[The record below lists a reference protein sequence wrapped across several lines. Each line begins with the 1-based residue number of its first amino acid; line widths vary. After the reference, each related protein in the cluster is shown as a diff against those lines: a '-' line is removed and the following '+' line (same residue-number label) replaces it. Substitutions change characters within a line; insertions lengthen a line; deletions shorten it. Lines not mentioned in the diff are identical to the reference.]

1 MSVETARPDGA
12 AQILG
17 PHLPKKKTIFLV
29 LDIQRRNAKY
39 FSRGWITNALQ
50 TATCTTYMY
59 SAIAQICD
67 IKVDIKGVV
76 EPERLVITVLPIV
89 PSLTVKELL

>member
-1 MSVETARPDGA
+1 
-12 AQILG
+12 
-17 PHLPKKKTIFLV
+17 
-29 LDIQRRNAKY
+29 
-39 FSRGWITNALQ
+39 
-50 TATCTTYMY
+50 MY